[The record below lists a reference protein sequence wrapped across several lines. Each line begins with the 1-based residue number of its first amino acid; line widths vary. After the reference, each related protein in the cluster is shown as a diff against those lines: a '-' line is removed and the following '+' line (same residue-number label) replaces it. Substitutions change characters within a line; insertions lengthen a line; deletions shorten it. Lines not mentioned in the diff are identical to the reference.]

1 MKHLIIGTAGHIDHG
16 KTRLTEALTGKN
28 TDRLEE
34 EQKRGITIENG
45 YAMLTL
51 PGGQTAS
58 IIDVPGH
65 ERFVRNMITG
75 ATGID
80 LALMVIAA
88 DDGFMPQTQ
97 EHLDILQL
105 LGVSNGVIALT
116 KCDLADDEWIETVEE
131 DIKDRVS
138 GTFLENAPMVRV
150 SAETGQGIDE
160 LKSVLESSL
169 SDAEPKNS
177 RLAARLPVDRVFT
190 VQGFGTVVTGTLT
203 EGEIHPGDELML
215 YPDEIPVRVRGVQN
229 HDVSVEEAQAGMRTA
244 VNITGAE
251 KEDIKRG
258 SVLAEPG
265 SATVTDRLDV
275 VLNITDDCEFFIK
288 NASRLHFFH
297 GTSECICRLRLLD
310 ADELAP
316 GDTGYAQ
323 LLLDEK
329 IAARNGDRFIV
340 RFFSP
345 VITVGGGRILDA
357 RARRRKRNNEEVLA
371 RSAALDSDDI
381 NERAVQYI
389 KDRNVCFTDAV
400 QLADIMNISDDDAE
414 SCISELEGSG
424 EILADRGESKEVR
437 RYISAEAL
445 GSCKKAAEELLNA
458 YHAENPLRA
467 GMQHAEF
474 RKQLTGVIGSAGGAE
489 LDQAELKAVIDMLA
503 SSGYIDIIGDT
514 ARISGFEPQLSEK
527 QQALSHEMENFYK
540 NAGCETRS
548 YDAAAEA
555 VSSGSAKKYSDKEI
569 KQIYEY
575 LCSAGRLIV
584 ISAGEAVQRSRYD
597 EALAVMKEKATAA
610 GGRISLGE
618 LRDALGFSRKYAQ
631 MYLEYWDRTGVTE
644 RRGDEHILI

>member
-45 YAMLTL
+45 YAMLKL

-138 GTFLENAPMVRV
+138 GTFLENAPIVRV

-169 SDAEPKNS
+169 SYAEPKNS
-177 RLAARLPVDRVFT
+177 RLPARLPVDRVFT

-203 EGEIHPGDELML
+203 EGELHPGDELML
-215 YPDEIPVRVRGVQN
+215 YPDEKPVRVREVQN

-265 SATVTDRLDV
+265 SAAVTDRLDV
-275 VLNITDDCEFFIK
+275 VINITDDCEFFIK

-371 RSAALDSDDI
+371 RFAALDSDDEK
-381 NERAVQYI
+381 ERALQYI
-389 KDRNVCFTDAV
+389 KDRNVRFTDAAE
-400 QLADIMNISDDDAE
+400 LANIMNIPRDDAE
-414 SCISELEGSG
+414 ICMTELERS
-424 EILADRGESKEVR
+424 EDILPECEESAKMR
-437 RYISAEAL
+437 RYISAESV
-445 GSCKKAAEELLNA
+445 GSCRKAAEELLSA

-474 RKQLTGVIGSAGGAE
+474 RKQLAAATGGAGGAE
-489 LDQAELKAVIDMLA
+489 PDQAALKAVIDMLA
-503 SSGYIDIIGDT
+503 YSGAIDITGDT
-514 ARISGFEPQLSEK
+514 ARIAGFEPQLSES
-527 QQALSHEMENFYK
+527 QQALSAKIEEFYK
-540 NAGCETRS
+540 NAGRETRS

-555 VSSGSAKKYSDKEI
+555 VSSVGGKKYSDKDI

-575 LCSAGRLIV
+575 MCSAGKLIV
-584 ISAGEAVQRSRYD
+584 LSAGEAVHCAGYD
-597 EALAVMKEKATAA
+597 EALAVMKEKAAAA

-631 MYLEYWDRTGVTE
+631 MYLEYWDRAGVTK
-644 RRGDEHILI
+644 RDGDDHVLL